1 MKKYSIWQYLIV
13 FLLILFSSYRA
24 YRHTEGKKLFLN
36 EPKILKTS
44 FKEFL
49 KKENISMDINVTNKY
64 ETFQTKNLYTN
75 NYFGVAIDF
84 PNNWDADRGVA
95 EHSLIRV
102 FSADSGITMSINA
115 IPIYDNQNSQPN
127 FDIKTLS
134 SEIEGGDLKSYLIKS
149 ITENTNR
156 KINNFQLNDKKVGGN
171 NYINY
176 TYNYTDTYDDVEV
189 PMISEVY
196 QTLSFGTTF
205 TISYSA
211 PEFYYNKDKFK
222 NVITNTAFINPVIY
236 DKKY

>member
-13 FLLILFSSYRA
+13 FLLILFSSYRS
-24 YRHTEGKKLFLN
+24 YRYSEGKKLLSN

-44 FKEFL
+44 YKEFL
-49 KKENISMDINVTNKY
+49 KKENINMDINVTNKY

-102 FSADSGITMSINA
+102 YSADSGITMSINA
-115 IPIYDNQNSQPN
+115 IPTSDNESNQSDFN
-127 FDIKTLS
+127 IKTLS
-134 SEIEGGDLKSYLIKS
+134 LGIDGGDLKAYLIKS
-149 ITENTNR
+149 ITGNTNR
-156 KINNFQLNDKKVGGN
+156 KIYNFQLSDKKVGGY

-205 TISYSA
+205 TISYST
-211 PEFYYNKDKFK
+211 PEFYYNKEKFK
-222 NVITNTAFINPVIY
+222 NVISNTAFINPVIY
-236 DKKY
+236 E